1 MYRVVRAKLNVGNTD
16 HISGNSSLATVTSR
30 VCSACGY
37 AHMSQLGGSD
47 PIVDRCENCDALL
60 TDNDWVKNL
69 YRIETVE
76 TVAVERISINDEDR
90 QRQGF
95 ELQTTYKFLPG
106 PNGQISKVKTI
117 VQPSS
122 DANEAPLAE
131 LTYAPAALIWRIN
144 RGWRRRKD
152 KNQLGFY
159 INPVTGQWSKKDEPG
174 ATEAN
179 EAEDNLLDKVPN
191 QQIVPFVEDYRNI
204 LILQPAKQTLDL
216 ETMATLQAA
225 LKRGIEMTYQ
235 IEESELVAEAL
246 PTQDSRQAIMFYEA
260 AEGGA
265 GVLTR
270 LATEPQA
277 LAQVAESALK
287 LLHYNAPTGPWKFDE
302 LPVLEQ
308 LDKNGH
314 HICEAGCYQCLLSYF
329 NQPDH
334 DNINRR
340 NDDALKLLV
349 AMANAQVLAAPQV
362 TSALPT
368 TLATSGE
375 TPAANT
381 AKHWLATLQSG
392 GFSMP
397 TSLQASVTGTEV
409 IADAIYKDARAV
421 VFLSSVSD
429 DVIRL
434 IQDKGRSVIVM
445 PDPAQWL
452 AQFAAHP
459 EIFGPGN
466 QNNT

>member
-1 MYRVVRAKLNVGNTD
+1 M
-16 HISGNSSLATVTSR
+16 
-30 VCSACGY
+30 
-37 AHMSQLGGSD
+37 
-47 PIVDRCENCDALL
+47 DRCENCDALL

-76 TVAVERISINDEDR
+76 TMAVERISINDEDR

-106 PNGQISKVKTI
+106 PDGKIANVKTR
-117 VQPSS
+117 VQASS
-122 DANEAPLAE
+122 DPNEPALAE

-174 ATEAN
+174 ATEATD
-179 EAEDNLLDKVPN
+179 AEDSLMDKVPN

-204 LILQPAKQTLDL
+204 LILQPAAQSLNK

-246 PTQDSRQAIMFYEA
+246 PTQDDRKAIMFYEA

-277 LAQVAESALK
+277 LAQVAAAALK
-287 LLHYNAPTGPWKFDE
+287 LLHYNEPNGPWSFDE
-302 LPVLEQ
+302 LPALEQ
-308 LDKNGH
+308 VDKNGH

-340 NDDALKLLV
+340 NEGALKLLV

-362 TSALPT
+362 TTALPT
-368 TLATSGE
+368 TLAPNVK

-381 AKHWLATLQSG
+381 ANQWLSTLQSG
-392 GFSMP
+392 GFNMP
-397 TSLQASVTGTEV
+397 TSLQASVTGTEAV
-409 IADAIYKDARAV
+409 ADAIYKDARAV
-421 VFLSSVSD
+421 VFLSPVSD

-434 IQDKGRSVIVM
+434 LQDKGRSVIVM
-445 PDPAQWL
+445 PDPDKWL

-466 QNNT
+466 QSNT

>member
-1 MYRVVRAKLNVGNTD
+1 
-16 HISGNSSLATVTSR
+16 
-30 VCSACGY
+30 
-37 AHMSQLGGSD
+37 
-47 PIVDRCENCDALL
+47 
-60 TDNDWVKNL
+60 
-69 YRIETVE
+69 
-76 TVAVERISINDEDR
+76 
-90 QRQGF
+90 
-95 ELQTTYKFLPG
+95 
-106 PNGQISKVKTI
+106 
-117 VQPSS
+117 
-122 DANEAPLAE
+122 
-131 LTYAPAALIWRIN
+131 
-144 RGWRRRKD
+144 
-152 KNQLGFY
+152 
-159 INPVTGQWSKKDEPG
+159 
-174 ATEAN
+174 
-179 EAEDNLLDKVPN
+179 
-191 QQIVPFVEDYRNI
+191 
-204 LILQPAKQTLDL
+204 
-216 ETMATLQAA
+216 MATLQAA